1 MTEVKAETALGFNQ
15 VAIVGLGLI
24 GGSLAA
30 AFKRKRL
37 AKNLVG
43 IDRNEVVQEALTQGL
58 ISEGFTEDEL
68 VKGLSKAQ
76 LVILAIPIRGI
87 LDLLPKIGENV
98 NDGTL
103 ITDVGSTKEEIVNSA
118 HKSLPNSVHF
128 LGGHPM
134 TGSEK
139 RGLPHADPLLFENA
153 VYVLTDNQQLPSE
166 LTDKFV
172 ELIRAIGAQVLFMSA
187 KQHDRIA
194 AVVSHLPQLLA
205 VTLMKYAS
213 NINNN
218 QNSTCLKLAAGGFR
232 DMTRIA
238 SSPYEVWRDILVTNA
253 DNIRASIARFHEE
266 LTFMEGLLHTS
277 ELQDIF
283 DEAAKNRL
291 SIPRDTRGFLNSH
304 YDISVVV
311 EDKPGVIA
319 DISTALAEEELN
331 IKDIEILKV
340 REGEAGTMRLAFESE
355 GDREQAI
362 ELLENYGYQSIKRD

>member
-1 MTEVKAETALGFNQ
+1 M
-15 VAIVGLGLI
+15 
-24 GGSLAA
+24 
-30 AFKRKRL
+30 
-37 AKNLVG
+37 
-43 IDRNEVVQEALTQGL
+43 
-58 ISEGFTEDEL
+58 
-68 VKGLSKAQ
+68 KGLSKAQ